1 MLDEMLRGN
10 RTVEEI
16 VEFFRTYQMEDG
28 VSFEP
33 RVYRKSRSS
42 SRQSSVEPD
51 DDILDNAAKN
61 NLTFK
66 VKARDKAKIMNS
78 DTERHEESKSQKNLV
93 VGQRENFE
101 SDFNVLQPS
110 AAKAIVLDFKD
121 MNEKVEE
128 QVDEDKDISWNNIK
142 DEIIEA
148 TFGIINVK
156 IYK

>member
-10 RTVEEI
+10 KTVEEI

-61 NLTFK
+61 NLNLK
-66 VKARDKAKIMNS
+66 IKARDKAKIMNS